1 MFYSTYKWIE
11 LNVGWFFV
19 NGFKRQEWEEYLQDK
34 YFKDEERKLQ

>member
-1 MFYSTYKWIE
+1 MFYSAYKWIE